1 MFEGARKPRERRSSN
16 DDADVELAL
25 TLLRNLV
32 APLPHTSERNER
44 DAGSSLDAL
53 VKALSDELVLDTVA
67 DLCSASSKRE
77 NRHWGLVLV
86 GCC

>member
-32 APLPHTSERNER
+32 APLPHTL
-44 DAGSSLDAL
+44 G
-53 VKALSDELVLDTVA
+53 
-67 DLCSASSKRE
+67 
-77 NRHWGLVLV
+77 
-86 GCC
+86 

>member
-1 MFEGARKPRERRSSN
+1 MDDRSSN

-32 APLPHTSERNER
+32 APLPHTSDRNER

-67 DLCSASSKRE
+67 DLCSSKFRISKRFQ
-77 NRHWGLVLV
+77 
-86 GCC
+86 